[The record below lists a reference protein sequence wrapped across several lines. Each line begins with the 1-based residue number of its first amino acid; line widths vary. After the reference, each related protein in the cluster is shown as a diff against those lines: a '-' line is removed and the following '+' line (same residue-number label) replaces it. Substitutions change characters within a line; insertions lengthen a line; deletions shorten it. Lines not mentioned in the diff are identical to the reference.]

1 MLALIL
7 AHFVDGDLGEYHEL
21 STGVMVNQPGAEP
34 SRVRALQS
42 AFIHHMLVDQA
53 FTFEAGR
60 TIWGFPKVMADFT
73 IRDGK
78 QFGFDASIDGQLV
91 AGMEFRRGLRVPS
104 ALTHRKQVL
113 RSYSHRDG
121 QTLETPF
128 DMSMVGVRYRTGGVR
143 VWLGNHPYAK
153 ELASLGLPKRA
164 MISASVANV
173 HVVRRCAGGFTMTT
187 TKPDVDLTD
196 GAFYA
201 GDSRAVYKWMRENEP
216 VFRDRNGL
224 AAASTYQAV
233 IDAERNPELFSNAG
247 GIRPDQPGAEMM
259 IEMDDPQHLL
269 RRKLVNSGFT
279 RKRVKD
285 LEASIGSLC
294 DALIDAMCERGE
306 CDFVW
311 DLAAPLP
318 MAVIG
323 DMLGVLPEEREMFLK
338 WSDDMVS
345 FLSSTAAQEDFQV
358 SMDAF
363 AAYTE
368 YMTGMLAA
376 RKEKPTDD
384 LVSVLVHAE
393 VEGAKLEDHQIVTEV
408 LLLLI
413 GGDETTRHTL
423 SGGTRQLLRHPDQH
437 QRLVNDLE
445 LLPNAI
451 EEMLRWT
458 APVKNM
464 ARTINAD
471 TEFHGTALKEGEKML
486 LLFESANFDEKVFED
501 PESFNIDRYPN
512 NHLAF
517 GFGTHFCL
525 GNQLARLELSIMQA
539 KLLQRLPDMRLASDV
554 ELPLRPANFVS
565 GLESMPVRFTP
576 TKSLG

>member
-1 MLALIL
+1 
-7 AHFVDGDLGEYHEL
+7 
-21 STGVMVNQPGAEP
+21 
-34 SRVRALQS
+34 
-42 AFIHHMLVDQA
+42 
-53 FTFEAGR
+53 
-60 TIWGFPKVMADFT
+60 
-73 IRDGK
+73 
-78 QFGFDASIDGQLV
+78 
-91 AGMEFRRGLRVPS
+91 
-104 ALTHRKQVL
+104 
-113 RSYSHRDG
+113 
-121 QTLETPF
+121 
-128 DMSMVGVRYRTGGVR
+128 
-143 VWLGNHPYAK
+143 
-153 ELASLGLPKRA
+153 
-164 MISASVANV
+164 
-173 HVVRRCAGGFTMTT
+173 MTT

-224 AAASTYQAV
+224 AAAATYQAV
-233 IDAERNPELFSNAG
+233 IEAERNPELFSNAG
-247 GIRPDQPGAEMM
+247 GIRPDQPPLPMM

-285 LEASIGSLC
+285 LEGAIGSLC
-294 DALIDAMCERGE
+294 DALIDAVCERGE

-323 DMLGVLPEEREMFLK
+323 NMLGVRPDEREMFLK
-338 WSDDMVS
+338 WSDDLVS

-358 SMDAF
+358 TMDAF

-368 YMTGMLAA
+368 YMMGMIAA
-376 RKEKPTDD
+376 RKDEPTDD

-393 VEGAKLEDHQIVTEV
+393 VEGEQLADDQIVTEV

-437 QRLVNDLE
+437 RRLVNDLE

-464 ARTINAD
+464 ARTITAD
-471 TEFHGTALKEGEKML
+471 TEFHGTRLKEGEKML
-486 LLFESANFDEKVFED
+486 LLFESANFDEKVFEE
-501 PESFNIDRYPN
+501 PESFKIDRYPN

-525 GNQLARLELSIMQA
+525 GNQLARLEISMMQER
-539 KLLQRLPDMRLASDV
+539 LLQRLPDMRLALDAD
-554 ELPLRPANFVS
+554 LPLRPANFVS
-565 GLESMPVRFTP
+565 GLEKMPVVFTP
-576 TKSLG
+576 TKPLG